1 MTNRISRLKTALFA
15 NTREISLERALLYT
29 ASHRQTEGE
38 PVILRRAKATAYILE
53 HVEISIRDEEL
64 IAGNRTVKPRA
75 GIMSPEMDPYW
86 LLKELDQF
94 PTRPQDR
101 FAISEEDK
109 RIYREELFP
118 YWEKR
123 SMKDFINGQMTD
135 EVKAATSTQIFS
147 INQTDKGQGHIII
160 DYPRLLNH
168 GLGELVAQMQQH
180 CQQQPEN
187 HFYQAALLLLEA
199 SQKHILRYAELAE
212 TMAANCTDAQRREE
226 LLTIAEI
233 SRHNAQHKPQTFW
246 QACQLFWYMNIIL
259 QYESN
264 ASSLSLGRF
273 DQYML
278 PFYQASLTQGEDPAF
293 LKELLESLWVK
304 CNDIVLLRSTS
315 SARYFAGF
323 PTGYTALL
331 GGLTEN
337 GRSAVN
343 VLSFLCLDAY
353 QSVQLPQPNLGVRTN
368 ALIDTPFLMKT
379 AETIRLGTGI
389 PQIFNDEVVVPAFL
403 NESNASSLSLGRF
416 DQYMLPFYQASLTQG
431 EDPAFLKELLESLWV
446 KCNDIVLLRSTSSA
460 RYFAGFPTGYT
471 ALLGGLTENGRSA
484 VNVLSFLCLDAYQSV
499 QLPQPNLGVR
509 TNALI
514 DTPFLMKTAETI
526 RLGTGIPQIFN
537 DEVVVPAFLN
547 RGVSLED
554 ARDYSVVGC
563 VELSIPGRTYGLHD
577 IAMFN
582 LLKVMEICLHENE
595 GNAALTYEGLLE
607 QIRAK
612 ISHYITLMVE
622 GSNICDIGHRDWAPV
637 PLLSSFISDC
647 LEKGRD
653 ITDGGARY
661 NFSGVQGIGIAN
673 LSDSLHALKGM
684 VFEQQRLSFDELLS
698 VLKANFATP
707 EGEKVRARL
716 INRFEKYGNDIDEV
730 DNISAELLRHYCKEV
745 EKYQNPRGGYFTPG
759 SYTVS
764 AHVPLGSV
772 VGATPDGRFAG
783 EQLADGGL
791 SPMLGQD
798 AQGPT
803 AVLKSVSKLD
813 NTLLSNGTL
822 LNVKFTPATL
832 EGEAGL
838 RKLADFLRAF
848 TQLKLQH
855 IQFNVVNADTLRE
868 AQQRPQDYA
877 GLVVRVAGYSAF
889 FVELS
894 KEIQDD
900 IIRRTAHQL

>member
-1 MTNRISRLKTALFA
+1 MTNRTQRLKDALFA
-15 NTREISLERALLYT
+15 SPREISLERALLYT
-29 ASHRQTEGE
+29 ASHQQTEGE
-38 PVILRRAKATAYILE
+38 PVIIRRAKATAYILD
-53 HVEISIRDEEL
+53 HVNIAIRDEEL

-94 PTRPQDR
+94 STRPQDR
-101 FAISEEDK
+101 FDISDEDK
-109 RIYREELFP
+109 QTYRDVLYP

-123 SMKDFINGQMTD
+123 SMKDFINSQMTD
-135 EVKAATSTQIFS
+135 EVKAAVGTQIFS
-147 INQTDKGQGHIII
+147 VNQTDKGQGHIII
-160 DYPRLLNH
+160 DYPRLLNN
-168 GLGELVAQMQQH
+168 GLGALVEHMREYCARDAQ
-180 CQQQPEN
+180 N
-187 HFYQAALLLLEA
+187 TFYAAALILLEA
-199 SQKHILRYAELAE
+199 SQRHILRYAALAE
-212 TMAANCTDAQRREE
+212 TLAIGCDDASRREE
-226 LLTIAEI
+226 LRKIAEI

-246 QACQLFWYMNIIL
+246 QACQLFWYMNVIL

-264 ASSLSLGRF
+264 ASSLSIGRF

-278 PFYQASLTQGEDPAF
+278 PFYQASLSQGDDPAF

-304 CNDIVLLRSTS
+304 CNDVVLLRSTS

-331 GGLTEN
+331 GGLTES

-353 QSVQLPQPNLGVRTN
+353 QSVQLPQPNLGVRVN
-368 ALIDTPFLMKT
+368 ELIDSPFL
-379 AETIRLGTGI
+379 L
-389 PQIFNDEVVVPAFL
+389 
-403 NESNASSLSLGRF
+403 
-416 DQYMLPFYQASLTQG
+416 
-431 EDPAFLKELLESLWV
+431 
-446 KCNDIVLLRSTSSA
+446 
-460 RYFAGFPTGYT
+460 
-471 ALLGGLTENGRSA
+471 
-484 VNVLSFLCLDAYQSV
+484 
-499 QLPQPNLGVR
+499 
-509 TNALI
+509 
-514 DTPFLMKTAETI
+514 KTAETI

-554 ARDYSVVGC
+554 ARDYAVVGC
-563 VELSIPGRTYGLHD
+563 VELSIPGKTYGLHD

-582 LLKVMEICLHENE
+582 LLKVMEIAMQENE
-595 GNAALTYEGLLE
+595 GNAALSYEGLLDH
-607 QIRAK
+607 IRAK
-612 ISHYITLMVE
+612 INHYIALMVE

-647 LEKGRD
+647 LESGKD

-673 LSDSLHALKGM
+673 LSDSLHALKGL
-684 VFEQQRLSFDELLS
+684 VFEQQRLSFDELLA

-716 INRFEKYGNDIDEV
+716 INRFEKYGNDIDDV

-745 EKYQNPRGGYFTPG
+745 EKYRNPRGGQFTPG

-764 AHVPLGSV
+764 AHVPLGAV

-798 AQGPT
+798 MQGPT

-813 NTLLSNGTL
+813 NYLLSNGTL

-832 EGEAGL
+832 EGDAGL

-855 IQFNVVNADTLRE
+855 IQFNVVNAETLRE
-868 AQQRPQDYA
+868 AQQRPQDFA

>member
-1 MTNRISRLKTALFA
+1 MLSRIERLKAALFSA
-15 NTREISLERALLYT
+15 PREISLERALLYT

-38 PVILRRAKATAYILE
+38 PTIIRRAKATAYILD
-53 HVEISIRDEEL
+53 HVAITLREDEL

-75 GIMSPEMDPYW
+75 GIVSPEMDPYW
-86 LLKELDQF
+86 LLKELDAF

-101 FAISEEDK
+101 FAISEADK
-109 RIYREELFP
+109 QVYREQLYP

-123 SMKDFINGQMTD
+123 SMKDFINGQMSE
-135 EVKAATSTQIFS
+135 EVKTATQTQIFS
-147 INQTDKGQGHIII
+147 VNQTDKGQGHIII
-160 DYPRLLNH
+160 DYPRLLNN
-168 GLGELVAQMQQH
+168 GLDSLLAELQSHAE
-180 CQQQPEN
+180 QQPDN
-187 HFYQAALLLLEA
+187 AFYAAALLLLQA
-199 SQKHILRYAELAE
+199 SQRHILRYASLARQMAEQCSDE
-212 TMAANCTDAQRREE
+212 TRRAE
-226 LLTIAEI
+226 LLRIAEI
-233 SRHNAQHKPQTFW
+233 SSHNAHHKPQDFY

-278 PFYQASLTQGEDPAF
+278 PFYQASLNQGQDPAF

-323 PTGYTALL
+323 PTGYTILL
-331 GGLTEN
+331 GGLTET

-353 QSVQLPQPNLGVRTN
+353 QNIRLPQPNLGVRVN
-368 ALIDTPFLMKT
+368 EFIDRPFL
-379 AETIRLGTGI
+379 L
-389 PQIFNDEVVVPAFL
+389 
-403 NESNASSLSLGRF
+403 
-416 DQYMLPFYQASLTQG
+416 
-431 EDPAFLKELLESLWV
+431 
-446 KCNDIVLLRSTSSA
+446 
-460 RYFAGFPTGYT
+460 
-471 ALLGGLTENGRSA
+471 
-484 VNVLSFLCLDAYQSV
+484 
-499 QLPQPNLGVR
+499 
-509 TNALI
+509 
-514 DTPFLMKTAETI
+514 KTAETI

-554 ARDYSVVGC
+554 ARDYAVVGC

-582 LLKVMEICLHENE
+582 LLKVMELTLLDNE
-595 GNAALTYEGLLE
+595 GNASLTYPKLLDH
-607 QIRAK
+607 IREK
-612 ISHYITLMVE
+612 IRHYVRLMAE

-637 PLLSSFISDC
+637 PLLSSFIDDC
-647 LEKGRD
+647 LQHGKD
-653 ITDGGARY
+653 ITEGGARY

-673 LSDSLHALKGM
+673 LSDSLFALKGL
-684 VFEQQRLSFDELLS
+684 VFDQQRLSFDELLAT
-698 VLKANFATP
+698 LKANFATP
-707 EGEKVRARL
+707 EGEKIRARL
-716 INRFEKYGNDIDEV
+716 INRFDKYGNDIDEV
-730 DNISAELLRHYCKEV
+730 DLISADLLRFYCKEV
-745 EKYQNPRGGYFTPG
+745 EQYRNPRGGQFTPG

-764 AHVPLGSV
+764 AHVPLGAV
-772 VGATPDGRFAG
+772 VGATPDGRYAG

-798 AQGPT
+798 GQGPT

-813 NTLLSNGTL
+813 NYLLSNGTL
-822 LNVKFTPATL
+822 LNVKFTPSTL
-832 EGEAGL
+832 EGQQGL
-838 RKLADFLRAF
+838 NKLADFLGAF
-848 TQLKLQH
+848 TKLKLQH
-855 IQFNVVNADTLRE
+855 VQFNVVNAETLKE
-868 AQQRPQDYA
+868 AQARPQDFA

>member
-1 MTNRISRLKTALFA
+1 MISRIERLKAALFSA
-15 NTREISLERALLYT
+15 PREISLERALLYT

-38 PVILRRAKATAYILE
+38 PTIIRRAKATAYILD
-53 HVEISIRDEEL
+53 HVAITLREDEL

-75 GIMSPEMDPYW
+75 GIVSPEMDPYW
-86 LLKELDQF
+86 LLKELDAF

-101 FAISEEDK
+101 FAISEADK
-109 RIYREELFP
+109 QVYREQLYP

-123 SMKDFINGQMTD
+123 SMKDFINGQMSE
-135 EVKAATSTQIFS
+135 EVKTATQTQIFS
-147 INQTDKGQGHIII
+147 VNQTDKGQGHIII
-160 DYPRLLNH
+160 DYPRLLNN
-168 GLGELVAQMQQH
+168 GLDSLLAELQSHAD
-180 CQQQPEN
+180 QQPDN
-187 HFYQAALLLLEA
+187 AFYAAALLLLHA
-199 SQKHILRYAELAE
+199 SQRHILRYASLARQMAVQCSDE
-212 TMAANCTDAQRREE
+212 TRRAE
-226 LLTIAEI
+226 LLRIAEI
-233 SRHNAQHKPQTFW
+233 SSHNAHHKPQDFY

-278 PFYQASLTQGEDPAF
+278 PFYQASLNQGQDPAF

-323 PTGYTALL
+323 PTGYTILL
-331 GGLTEN
+331 GGLTET

-353 QSVQLPQPNLGVRTN
+353 QNIRLPQPNLGVRVN
-368 ALIDTPFLMKT
+368 EFIDRPFL
-379 AETIRLGTGI
+379 L
-389 PQIFNDEVVVPAFL
+389 
-403 NESNASSLSLGRF
+403 
-416 DQYMLPFYQASLTQG
+416 
-431 EDPAFLKELLESLWV
+431 
-446 KCNDIVLLRSTSSA
+446 
-460 RYFAGFPTGYT
+460 
-471 ALLGGLTENGRSA
+471 
-484 VNVLSFLCLDAYQSV
+484 
-499 QLPQPNLGVR
+499 
-509 TNALI
+509 
-514 DTPFLMKTAETI
+514 KTAETI

-554 ARDYSVVGC
+554 ARDYAVVGC

-582 LLKVMEICLHENE
+582 LLKVMELTLLDNE
-595 GNAALTYEGLLE
+595 GNASLTYPQLLDH
-607 QIRAK
+607 IREK
-612 ISHYITLMVE
+612 IRHYVRLMAE

-637 PLLSSFISDC
+637 PLLSSFIDDC
-647 LEKGRD
+647 LQNGKD
-653 ITDGGARY
+653 ITEGGARY

-673 LSDSLHALKGM
+673 LSDSLFALKGL
-684 VFEQQRLSFDELLS
+684 VFDQQRLSFDELLAT
-698 VLKANFATP
+698 LKANFATP
-707 EGEKVRARL
+707 EGEKIRARL
-716 INRFEKYGNDIDEV
+716 INRFDKYGNDIDEV
-730 DNISAELLRHYCKEV
+730 DLISADLLRFYCKEV
-745 EKYQNPRGGYFTPG
+745 EQYRNPRGGQFTPG

-764 AHVPLGSV
+764 AHVPLGAV
-772 VGATPDGRFAG
+772 VGATPDGRYAG

-798 AQGPT
+798 GQGPT

-813 NTLLSNGTL
+813 NYLLSNGTL
-822 LNVKFTPATL
+822 LNVKFTPSTL
-832 EGEAGL
+832 EGQQGL
-838 RKLADFLRAF
+838 NKLADFLGAF
-848 TQLKLQH
+848 TKLKLQH
-855 IQFNVVNADTLRE
+855 VQFNVVNAETLKE
-868 AQQRPQDYA
+868 AQARPQDFA

>member
-1 MTNRISRLKTALFA
+1 MTNRTQRLKDRLFA
-15 NTREISLERALLYT
+15 NPREISLERALLYT
-29 ASHRQTEGE
+29 ASHKQTEGE
-38 PVILRRAKATAYILE
+38 PVMIRRAKATAWILD
-53 HVEISIRDEEL
+53 HVQISIRDDEL
-64 IAGNRTVKPRA
+64 IAGNRTIKPRA

-101 FAISEEDK
+101 FNISEEDK

-118 YWEKR
+118 YWENR
-123 SMKDFINGQMTD
+123 SMKDFINAQMTD
-135 EVKAATSTQIFS
+135 EVKNAVSTQIFS
-147 INQTDKGQGHIII
+147 VNQTDKGQGHIII
-160 DYPRLLNH
+160 DYPRLLEN
-168 GLGELVAQMQQH
+168 GLAALVTEIKAVRQQH
-180 CQQQPEN
+180 PQN
-187 HFYQAALLLLEA
+187 SFYQAVLILLEA
-199 SQKHILRYAELAE
+199 SQRHILRYAALADE
-212 TMAANCTDAQRREE
+212 MAADCADEQRRKE
-226 LLTIAEI
+226 LETIANI
-233 SRHNAQHKPQTFW
+233 SRHNAVHRPEDFW

-264 ASSLSLGRF
+264 ASSISLGRF

-278 PFYQASLTQGEDPAF
+278 PYYQASLNRGQDPQF
-293 LKELLESLWVK
+293 LQELLESLWVK
-304 CNDIVLLRSTS
+304 CNDIVLLRSTN

-331 GGLTEN
+331 GGLTET

-343 VLSFLCLDAY
+343 ILSFLSLDAY
-353 QSVQLPQPNLGVRTN
+353 QNVRLPQPNLGVRVN
-368 ALIDTPFLMKT
+368 ELIDRPFLRKT

-389 PQIFNDEVVVPAFL
+389 PQIFNDEVV
-403 NESNASSLSLGRF
+403 
-416 DQYMLPFYQASLTQG
+416 
-431 EDPAFLKELLESLWV
+431 
-446 KCNDIVLLRSTSSA
+446 I
-460 RYFAGFPTGYT
+460 
-471 ALLGGLTENGRSA
+471 
-484 VNVLSFLCLDAYQSV
+484 
-499 QLPQPNLGVR
+499 
-509 TNALI
+509 
-514 DTPFLMKTAETI
+514 
-526 RLGTGIPQIFN
+526 
-537 DEVVVPAFLN
+537 PAFLN

-582 LLKVMEICLHENE
+582 LLKVMEIVMLENE
-595 GNAALTYEGLLE
+595 SNPDITWDGLIN
-607 QIRAK
+607 QIRDK
-612 ISHYITLMVE
+612 IRYYIKLMVE

-637 PLLSSFISDC
+637 PLLSSFIEDC
-647 LEKGRD
+647 VQHGQD
-653 ITDGGARY
+653 ITAGGARY

-684 VFEQQRLSFDELLS
+684 VFEQKRLSFAELIA
-698 VLKANFATP
+698 VLKANFQTP
-707 EGEKVRARL
+707 EGEKIRARL

-730 DNISAELLRHYCKEV
+730 DNISADLLRFYCKEV
-745 EKYQNPRGGYFTPG
+745 EQYQNPRGGQFTPG

-772 VGATPDGRFAG
+772 VGATPDGRLAG

-798 AQGPT
+798 VQGPT

-813 NTLLSNGTL
+813 NFLLSNGTL

-832 EGEAGL
+832 AGDSGL
-838 RKLADFLRAF
+838 NKLADFLQAF
-848 TQLKLQH
+848 TRLRLQH

-868 AQQRPQDYA
+868 AQQRPQDFA

-894 KEIQDD
+894 QEIQDD

>member
-1 MTNRISRLKTALFA
+1 MTNRIQRLKDALFA
-15 NTREISLERALLYT
+15 SPREISLERALLYT
-29 ASHRQTEGE
+29 ERHQQTEGE
-38 PVILRRAKATAYILE
+38 PVILRRAKATAYILD
-53 HVEISIRDEEL
+53 HVEIAIRDDEL

-86 LLKELDQF
+86 LLKELEQF
-94 PTRPQDR
+94 STRPQDR
-101 FAISEEDK
+101 FNISEEDK
-109 RIYREELFP
+109 RLYRDVLYP

-123 SMKDFINGQMTD
+123 SMKDFINSQMTE
-135 EVKAATSTQIFS
+135 EVKAAVSTQIFS
-147 INQTDKGQGHIII
+147 VNQTDKGQGHIII
-160 DYPRLLNH
+160 DYPRLLNN
-168 GLGELVAQMQQH
+168 GLGALVAEMNEH
-180 CQQQPEN
+180 CQREPQN
-187 HFYQAALLLLEA
+187 AFYQAALLLLEA
-199 SQKHILRYAELAE
+199 SQRHILRYAALAE
-212 TMAANCTDAQRREE
+212 EMAEHYDEPRRQE
-226 LLTIAEI
+226 LLAIAEN
-233 SRHNAQHKPQTFW
+233 SRHNAQYKPKSFW
-246 QACQLFWYMNIIL
+246 QACQLFWYMNVIL

-264 ASSLSLGRF
+264 ASSLSIGRF

-278 PFYQASLTQGEDPAF
+278 PFYQASLSQGEDAAF

-304 CNDIVLLRSTS
+304 CNDVVLLRSTS

-353 QSVQLPQPNLGVRTN
+353 QSIQLPQPNLGVRVN
-368 ALIDTPFLMKT
+368 EFIDRPFL
-379 AETIRLGTGI
+379 L
-389 PQIFNDEVVVPAFL
+389 
-403 NESNASSLSLGRF
+403 
-416 DQYMLPFYQASLTQG
+416 
-431 EDPAFLKELLESLWV
+431 
-446 KCNDIVLLRSTSSA
+446 
-460 RYFAGFPTGYT
+460 
-471 ALLGGLTENGRSA
+471 
-484 VNVLSFLCLDAYQSV
+484 
-499 QLPQPNLGVR
+499 
-509 TNALI
+509 
-514 DTPFLMKTAETI
+514 KTAETI

-554 ARDYSVVGC
+554 ARDYAVVGC
-563 VELSIPGRTYGLHD
+563 VELSIPGKTYGLHD

-582 LLKVMEICLHENE
+582 LLKVMEIAMQENE
-595 GNAALTYEGLLE
+595 GNTALSYAELLE
-607 QIRAK
+607 HIRTK
-612 ISHYITLMVE
+612 INHYIALMVE

-647 LEKGRD
+647 LDNGRD
-653 ITDGGARY
+653 ITEGGARY

-673 LSDSLHALKGM
+673 LSDSLHALKGL
-684 VFEQQRLSFDELLS
+684 VFEQQRLSFDELLA
-698 VLKANFATP
+698 VLEANFATP

-716 INRFEKYGNDIDEV
+716 IHRFEKYGNDIDEV

-745 EKYQNPRGGYFTPG
+745 EKYRNPRGGQFTPG

-764 AHVPLGSV
+764 AHVPLGAV

-798 AQGPT
+798 MQGPT

-813 NTLLSNGTL
+813 NYLLSNGTL

-832 EGEAGL
+832 EGDAGL
-838 RKLADFLRAF
+838 QKLADFLRAF

-855 IQFNVVNADTLRE
+855 VQFNVVNADTLRE
-868 AQQRPQDYA
+868 AQQRPQDFA

>member
-1 MTNRISRLKTALFA
+1 MTNRTQRLKDLLFA
-15 NTREISLERALLYT
+15 NPREISLERALLYT
-29 ASHRQTEGE
+29 ASHKQTEGE
-38 PVILRRAKATAYILE
+38 PVMIRRAKATAWILD
-53 HVEISIRDEEL
+53 HVQISIRDDEL
-64 IAGNRTVKPRA
+64 IAGNRTIKPRA

-101 FAISEEDK
+101 FNISEEDK

-118 YWEKR
+118 YWENR
-123 SMKDFINGQMTD
+123 SMKDFINAQMTD
-135 EVKAATSTQIFS
+135 EVKNAVSTQIFS
-147 INQTDKGQGHIII
+147 VNQTDKGQGHIII
-160 DYPRLLNH
+160 DYPRLLEN
-168 GLGELVAQMQQH
+168 GLAALVTEIKAVRQQH
-180 CQQQPEN
+180 PQN
-187 HFYQAALLLLEA
+187 SFYQAVLILLEA
-199 SQKHILRYAELAE
+199 SQRHILRYAALADE
-212 TMAANCTDAQRREE
+212 MAADCADEQRRKE
-226 LLTIAEI
+226 LETIANI
-233 SRHNAQHKPQTFW
+233 SRHNAVHRPEDFW

-264 ASSLSLGRF
+264 ASSISLGRF

-278 PFYQASLTQGEDPAF
+278 PYYQASLNRGQDPQF
-293 LKELLESLWVK
+293 LQELLESLWVK

-331 GGLTEN
+331 GGLTET

-343 VLSFLCLDAY
+343 ILSFLSLDAY
-353 QSVQLPQPNLGVRTN
+353 QNVRLPQPNLGVRVN
-368 ALIDTPFLMKT
+368 ELIDRPFLRKT

-389 PQIFNDEVVVPAFL
+389 PQIFNDEVV
-403 NESNASSLSLGRF
+403 
-416 DQYMLPFYQASLTQG
+416 
-431 EDPAFLKELLESLWV
+431 
-446 KCNDIVLLRSTSSA
+446 I
-460 RYFAGFPTGYT
+460 
-471 ALLGGLTENGRSA
+471 
-484 VNVLSFLCLDAYQSV
+484 
-499 QLPQPNLGVR
+499 
-509 TNALI
+509 
-514 DTPFLMKTAETI
+514 
-526 RLGTGIPQIFN
+526 
-537 DEVVVPAFLN
+537 PAFLN

-563 VELSIPGRTYGLHD
+563 VELSIPGRTYGLPD

-582 LLKVMEICLHENE
+582 LLKVMEIVMLENE
-595 GNAALTYEGLLE
+595 SNPDITWDGLIN
-607 QIRAK
+607 QIRDK
-612 ISHYITLMVE
+612 IRYYIKLMVE

-637 PLLSSFISDC
+637 PLLSSFIEDC
-647 LEKGRD
+647 VQHGQD
-653 ITDGGARY
+653 ITAGGARY

-684 VFEQQRLSFDELLS
+684 VFEQKRLSFAELIA
-698 VLKANFATP
+698 VLKANFQTP
-707 EGEKVRARL
+707 EGEKIRARL

-730 DNISAELLRHYCKEV
+730 DNISAALLRFYCKEV
-745 EKYQNPRGGYFTPG
+745 EQYQNPRGGQFTPG

-772 VGATPDGRFAG
+772 VGATPDGRLAG

-798 AQGPT
+798 VQGPT

-813 NTLLSNGTL
+813 NFLLSNGTL
-822 LNVKFTPATL
+822 LNVKFTSATL
-832 EGEAGL
+832 AGDSGL
-838 RKLADFLRAF
+838 NKLADFLQAF
-848 TQLKLQH
+848 TRLKLQH

-868 AQQRPQDYA
+868 AQQRPQDFA

-894 KEIQDD
+894 QEIQDD

>member
-1 MTNRISRLKTALFA
+1 MTARIERLKAAMFA
-15 NTREISLERALLYT
+15 NPREISLERALLYT
-29 ASHRQTEGE
+29 ASHQQTEGE
-38 PVILRRAKATAYILE
+38 PTILRRAKATAYILD
-53 HVEISIRDEEL
+53 HVEISIRADEL

-75 GIMSPEMDPYW
+75 GIVSPEMDPYW
-86 LLKELDQF
+86 LLKELEQF

-101 FAISEEDK
+101 FEIANEDK
-109 RIYREELFP
+109 QIYREQLFP

-123 SMKDFINGQMTD
+123 SMKDFINEQMTD
-135 EVKAATSTQIFS
+135 EVKTAVKTQIFS

-160 DYPRLLNH
+160 DYPRLLEN
-168 GLGELVAQMQQH
+168 GLGQLVGEMRSLTSQH
-180 CQQQPEN
+180 PDN
-187 HFYQAALLLLEA
+187 AFYQAALLLLEA
-199 SQKHILRYAELAE
+199 SQRHILRYSALAQE
-212 TMAANCTDAQRREE
+212 MSFACSDALRREE
-226 LLTIAEI
+226 LANIAEI
-233 SRHNAQHKPQTFW
+233 SRTIAVERPRGFY

-278 PFYQASLTQGEDPAF
+278 PFYQASLQQGEDPQF
-293 LKELLESLWVK
+293 LQELLESLWIK

-323 PTGYTALL
+323 PTGYTILL
-331 GGLTEN
+331 GGLTET

-343 VLSFLCLDAY
+343 PLSFLCLDAY
-353 QSVQLPQPNLGVRTN
+353 QNTQLPQPNLGVRVN
-368 ALIDTPFLMKT
+368 ELIDRPFLLKT
-379 AETIRLGTGI
+379 AETIRI
-389 PQIFNDEVVVPAFL
+389 
-403 NESNASSLSLGRF
+403 
-416 DQYMLPFYQASLTQG
+416 
-431 EDPAFLKELLESLWV
+431 
-446 KCNDIVLLRSTSSA
+446 
-460 RYFAGFPTGYT
+460 
-471 ALLGGLTENGRSA
+471 
-484 VNVLSFLCLDAYQSV
+484 
-499 QLPQPNLGVR
+499 
-509 TNALI
+509 
-514 DTPFLMKTAETI
+514 
-526 RLGTGIPQIFN
+526 GTGIPQIFN

-563 VELSIPGRTYGLHD
+563 VELSIPGKTYGLHD

-582 LLKVMEICLHENE
+582 LLKVMEIVLLENE
-595 GNAALTYEGLLE
+595 GNANLSYDDLLE
-607 QIRAK
+607 QIRHK
-612 ISHYITLMVE
+612 ICHYVKLMAQ

-647 LEKGRD
+647 LHNGKD
-653 ITDGGARY
+653 ITEGGARY

-673 LSDSLHALKGM
+673 LSDSLHALKGI
-684 VFEQQRLSFDELLS
+684 VFDQQRLSFDELIAT
-698 VLKANFATP
+698 LKANFATP
-707 EGEKVRARL
+707 EGEQIRARL
-716 INRFEKYGNDIDEV
+716 INRFEKYGNDIDVV
-730 DNISAELLRHYCKEV
+730 DNISADLLRFYCKEV
-745 EKYQNPRGGYFTPG
+745 ETYRSPRGGQFTPG

-764 AHVPLGSV
+764 AHVPLGAV
-772 VGATPDGRFAG
+772 VGATPDGRYSG

-813 NTLLSNGTL
+813 NYLLSNGTL
-822 LNVKFTPATL
+822 LNVKFTPSTL
-832 EGEAGL
+832 EGQSGL
-838 RKLADFLRAF
+838 NKLADFLGAF
-848 TQLKLQH
+848 TKLKLQH
-855 IQFNVVNADTLRE
+855 IQFNVVNAETLRA
-868 AQQRPQDYA
+868 AQAKPQDYA

>member
-1 MTNRISRLKTALFA
+1 MTNRTQRLKDRLFA
-15 NTREISLERALLYT
+15 NPREISLERALLYT
-29 ASHRQTEGE
+29 ASHKQTEGE
-38 PVILRRAKATAYILE
+38 PVMIRRAKATAWVLD
-53 HVEISIRDEEL
+53 HVQISIRDDEL
-64 IAGNRTVKPRA
+64 IAGNRTIKPRA

-101 FAISEEDK
+101 FNISEEDK

-118 YWEKR
+118 YWENR
-123 SMKDFINGQMTD
+123 SMKDFINSQMTD
-135 EVKAATSTQIFS
+135 EVKTAVSTQIFS
-147 INQTDKGQGHIII
+147 VNQTDKGQGHIII
-160 DYPRLLNH
+160 DYPRLLEN
-168 GLGELVAQMQQH
+168 GLAALVAELKALNKQH
-180 CQQQPEN
+180 PQN
-187 HFYQAALLLLEA
+187 SFYQAVLILLEA
-199 SQKHILRYAELAE
+199 SQRHILRYAALADE
-212 TMAANCTDAQRREE
+212 MAAGCVDPQRRKE
-226 LLTIAEI
+226 LETIGEI
-233 SRHNAQHKPQTFW
+233 SRHNALHRPEDFW

-264 ASSLSLGRF
+264 ASSISLGRF

-278 PFYQASLTQGEDPAF
+278 PYYQASLNRGQDPQF
-293 LKELLESLWVK
+293 LQELLESLWVK

-331 GGLTEN
+331 GGLTET

-343 VLSFLCLDAY
+343 ILSFLSLDAY
-353 QSVQLPQPNLGVRTN
+353 QNVRLPQPNLGVRVN
-368 ALIDTPFLMKT
+368 ELIDRPFLRKT

-389 PQIFNDEVVVPAFL
+389 PQIFNDEVV
-403 NESNASSLSLGRF
+403 
-416 DQYMLPFYQASLTQG
+416 
-431 EDPAFLKELLESLWV
+431 
-446 KCNDIVLLRSTSSA
+446 I
-460 RYFAGFPTGYT
+460 
-471 ALLGGLTENGRSA
+471 
-484 VNVLSFLCLDAYQSV
+484 
-499 QLPQPNLGVR
+499 
-509 TNALI
+509 
-514 DTPFLMKTAETI
+514 
-526 RLGTGIPQIFN
+526 
-537 DEVVVPAFLN
+537 PAFLN

-582 LLKVMEICLHENE
+582 LLKVMEIVMLENE
-595 GNAALTYEGLLE
+595 SNPDITWDGLIN
-607 QIRAK
+607 QIRDK
-612 ISHYITLMVE
+612 IRYYIKLMVE

-637 PLLSSFISDC
+637 PLLSSFIEDC
-647 LEKGRD
+647 VQHGQD
-653 ITDGGARY
+653 ITEGGARY

-684 VFEQQRLSFDELLS
+684 VFEQKRLSFAELIA
-698 VLKANFATP
+698 VLKANFQTP
-707 EGEKVRARL
+707 EGEKIRARL

-730 DNISAELLRHYCKEV
+730 DNISADLLRFYCKEV
-745 EKYQNPRGGYFTPG
+745 ERYQNPRGGHFTPG

-772 VGATPDGRFAG
+772 VGATPDGRLAG

-813 NTLLSNGTL
+813 NYLLSNGTL

-832 EGEAGL
+832 AGDSGL
-838 RKLADFLRAF
+838 NKLADFLQAF
-848 TQLKLQH
+848 TRLKLQH

-868 AQQRPQDYA
+868 AQQRPQDFA

-894 KEIQDD
+894 QEIQDD

>member
-1 MTNRISRLKTALFA
+1 MISRIERLKAALFSA
-15 NTREISLERALLYT
+15 PREISLERALLYT

-38 PVILRRAKATAYILE
+38 PTIIRRAKATAYILD
-53 HVEISIRDEEL
+53 HVAITLREDEL

-75 GIMSPEMDPYW
+75 GIVSPEMDPYW
-86 LLKELDQF
+86 LLKELDAF

-101 FAISEEDK
+101 FAISEADK
-109 RIYREELFP
+109 QVYREQLYP

-123 SMKDFINGQMTD
+123 SMKDFINGQMSE
-135 EVKAATSTQIFS
+135 EVKTATQTQIFS
-147 INQTDKGQGHIII
+147 VNQTDKGQGHIII
-160 DYPRLLNH
+160 DYPRLLNN
-168 GLGELVAQMQQH
+168 GLDSLLAELQSHAD
-180 CQQQPEN
+180 QQPDN
-187 HFYQAALLLLEA
+187 AFYAAALLLLHA
-199 SQKHILRYAELAE
+199 SQRHILRYASLARQMAEQCSDE
-212 TMAANCTDAQRREE
+212 TRHAE
-226 LLTIAEI
+226 LLRIAEI
-233 SRHNAQHKPQTFW
+233 SSHNAHHKPQDFY

-278 PFYQASLTQGEDPAF
+278 PFYQASLNQGQDPAF

-323 PTGYTALL
+323 PTGYTILL
-331 GGLTEN
+331 GGLTET

-353 QSVQLPQPNLGVRTN
+353 QNIRLPQPNLGVRVN
-368 ALIDTPFLMKT
+368 EFIDRPFL
-379 AETIRLGTGI
+379 L
-389 PQIFNDEVVVPAFL
+389 
-403 NESNASSLSLGRF
+403 
-416 DQYMLPFYQASLTQG
+416 
-431 EDPAFLKELLESLWV
+431 
-446 KCNDIVLLRSTSSA
+446 
-460 RYFAGFPTGYT
+460 
-471 ALLGGLTENGRSA
+471 
-484 VNVLSFLCLDAYQSV
+484 
-499 QLPQPNLGVR
+499 
-509 TNALI
+509 
-514 DTPFLMKTAETI
+514 KTAETI

-554 ARDYSVVGC
+554 ARDYAVVGC

-582 LLKVMEICLHENE
+582 LLKVMELTLLDNE
-595 GNAALTYEGLLE
+595 GNASLTYPQLLDH
-607 QIRAK
+607 IREK
-612 ISHYITLMVE
+612 IRHYVRLMAE

-637 PLLSSFISDC
+637 PLLSSFIDDC
-647 LEKGRD
+647 LQHGKD
-653 ITDGGARY
+653 ITEGGARY

-673 LSDSLHALKGM
+673 LSDSLFALKGL
-684 VFEQQRLSFDELLS
+684 VFDQQRLSFDELLAT
-698 VLKANFATP
+698 LKANFATP
-707 EGEKVRARL
+707 EGEKIRARL
-716 INRFEKYGNDIDEV
+716 INRFDKYGNDIDEV
-730 DNISAELLRHYCKEV
+730 DLISADLLRFYCKEV
-745 EKYQNPRGGYFTPG
+745 EQYRNPRGGQFTPG

-764 AHVPLGSV
+764 AHVPLGAV
-772 VGATPDGRFAG
+772 VGATPDGRYAG

-798 AQGPT
+798 GQGPT

-813 NTLLSNGTL
+813 NYLLSNGTL
-822 LNVKFTPATL
+822 LNVKFTPSTL
-832 EGEAGL
+832 EGQQGL
-838 RKLADFLRAF
+838 NKLADFLGAF
-848 TQLKLQH
+848 TKLKLQH
-855 IQFNVVNADTLRE
+855 VQFNVVNAETLKE
-868 AQQRPQDYA
+868 AQARPQDFA

>member
-1 MTNRISRLKTALFA
+1 MTNRTQRLKDLLFA
-15 NTREISLERALLYT
+15 NPREISLERALLYT
-29 ASHRQTEGE
+29 ASHKQTEGE
-38 PVILRRAKATAYILE
+38 PVMIRRAKATAWILD
-53 HVEISIRDEEL
+53 HVQISIRDDEL
-64 IAGNRTVKPRA
+64 IAGNRTIKPRA

-101 FAISEEDK
+101 FNISEEDK

-118 YWEKR
+118 YWENR
-123 SMKDFINGQMTD
+123 SMKDFINAQMTD
-135 EVKAATSTQIFS
+135 EVKNAVSTQIFS
-147 INQTDKGQGHIII
+147 VNQTDKGQGHIII
-160 DYPRLLNH
+160 DYPRLLEN
-168 GLGELVAQMQQH
+168 GLAALVTEIKAVRQQH
-180 CQQQPEN
+180 PQN
-187 HFYQAALLLLEA
+187 SFYQAVLILLEA
-199 SQKHILRYAELAE
+199 SQRHILRYAALADE
-212 TMAANCTDAQRREE
+212 MAADCADEQRRKE
-226 LLTIAEI
+226 LETIANI
-233 SRHNAQHKPQTFW
+233 SRHNAVHRPEDFW

-264 ASSLSLGRF
+264 ASSISLGRF

-278 PFYQASLTQGEDPAF
+278 PYYQASLNRGQDPQF
-293 LKELLESLWVK
+293 LQELLESLWVK

-331 GGLTEN
+331 GGLTET

-343 VLSFLCLDAY
+343 ILSFLSLDAY
-353 QSVQLPQPNLGVRTN
+353 QNVRLPQPNLGVRVN
-368 ALIDTPFLMKT
+368 ELIDRPFLRKT

-389 PQIFNDEVVVPAFL
+389 PQIFNDEVV
-403 NESNASSLSLGRF
+403 
-416 DQYMLPFYQASLTQG
+416 
-431 EDPAFLKELLESLWV
+431 
-446 KCNDIVLLRSTSSA
+446 I
-460 RYFAGFPTGYT
+460 
-471 ALLGGLTENGRSA
+471 
-484 VNVLSFLCLDAYQSV
+484 
-499 QLPQPNLGVR
+499 
-509 TNALI
+509 
-514 DTPFLMKTAETI
+514 
-526 RLGTGIPQIFN
+526 
-537 DEVVVPAFLN
+537 PAFLN

-582 LLKVMEICLHENE
+582 LLKVMEIVMLENE
-595 GNAALTYEGLLE
+595 SNPDITWDGLIN
-607 QIRAK
+607 QIRDK
-612 ISHYITLMVE
+612 IRYYIKLMVE

-637 PLLSSFISDC
+637 PLLSSFIEDC
-647 LEKGRD
+647 AQHGQD
-653 ITDGGARY
+653 ITAGGARY

-684 VFEQQRLSFDELLS
+684 VFEQKRLSFAELIA
-698 VLKANFATP
+698 VLKANFQTP
-707 EGEKVRARL
+707 EGEKIRARL

-730 DNISAELLRHYCKEV
+730 DNISADLLRFYCKEV
-745 EKYQNPRGGYFTPG
+745 EQYQNPRGGQFTPG

-772 VGATPDGRFAG
+772 VGATPDGRLAG

-798 AQGPT
+798 VQGPT

-813 NTLLSNGTL
+813 NFLLSNGTL

-832 EGEAGL
+832 AGDSGL
-838 RKLADFLRAF
+838 NKLADFLQAF
-848 TQLKLQH
+848 TRLRLQH

-868 AQQRPQDYA
+868 AQQRPQDFA

-894 KEIQDD
+894 QEIQDD

>member
-1 MTNRISRLKTALFA
+1 MTNRTQRLKDALFA
-15 NTREISLERALLYT
+15 SPREISLERALLYT
-29 ASHRQTEGE
+29 ASHQQTEGE
-38 PVILRRAKATAYILE
+38 PVITRRAKATAYILD
-53 HVEISIRDEEL
+53 HVNIAIRDEEL

-94 PTRPQDR
+94 ATRPQDR
-101 FAISEEDK
+101 FEISDEDK
-109 RIYREELFP
+109 QTYRDVLYP
-118 YWEKR
+118 YWENR
-123 SMKDFINGQMTD
+123 SMKDFINSQMTD
-135 EVKAATSTQIFS
+135 EVKIAVGTQIFS
-147 INQTDKGQGHIII
+147 VNQTDKGQGHIII
-160 DYPRLLNH
+160 DYPRLLNN
-168 GLGELVAQMQQH
+168 GLGALVEELREH
-180 CQQQPEN
+180 CARDPHN
-187 HFYQAALLLLEA
+187 TFYAAALILLEA
-199 SQKHILRYAELAE
+199 SQRHILRYAALAEELARVS
-212 TMAANCTDAQRREE
+212 DASRREE
-226 LLTIAEI
+226 LLTIAGI

-246 QACQLFWYMNIIL
+246 QACQLFWYMNVIL

-264 ASSLSLGRF
+264 ASSLSIGRF

-278 PFYQASLTQGEDPAF
+278 PFYQASLSQGEEPAF
-293 LKELLESLWVK
+293 LKEILESLWVK
-304 CNDIVLLRSTS
+304 CNDVVLLRSTS

-343 VLSFLCLDAY
+343 MLSFLCLDAY
-353 QSVQLPQPNLGVRTN
+353 QSVQLPQPNLGVRVN
-368 ALIDTPFLMKT
+368 ELIDRPFL
-379 AETIRLGTGI
+379 L
-389 PQIFNDEVVVPAFL
+389 
-403 NESNASSLSLGRF
+403 
-416 DQYMLPFYQASLTQG
+416 
-431 EDPAFLKELLESLWV
+431 
-446 KCNDIVLLRSTSSA
+446 
-460 RYFAGFPTGYT
+460 
-471 ALLGGLTENGRSA
+471 
-484 VNVLSFLCLDAYQSV
+484 
-499 QLPQPNLGVR
+499 
-509 TNALI
+509 
-514 DTPFLMKTAETI
+514 KTAETI

-554 ARDYSVVGC
+554 ARDYAVVGC
-563 VELSIPGRTYGLHD
+563 VELSIPGKTYGLHD

-582 LLKVMEICLHENE
+582 LLKVMEIAMQENE
-595 GNAALTYEGLLE
+595 GNAALSYEGLLE
-607 QIRAK
+607 HIRVK
-612 ISHYITLMVE
+612 INHYIALMVE

-647 LEKGRD
+647 LESGKD

-673 LSDSLHALKGM
+673 LSDSLHALKGL
-684 VFEQQRLSFDELLS
+684 VFEQQRLSFDELLA

-716 INRFEKYGNDIDEV
+716 INRFEKYGNDIDDV

-745 EKYQNPRGGYFTPG
+745 EKYRNPRGGQFTPG

-764 AHVPLGSV
+764 AHVPLGAV

-798 AQGPT
+798 MQGPT

-813 NTLLSNGTL
+813 NYLLSNGTL

-832 EGEAGL
+832 EGDAGL
-838 RKLADFLRAF
+838 QKLADFLRAF

-855 IQFNVVNADTLRE
+855 IQFNVVNAETLRE
-868 AQQRPQDYA
+868 AQQRPKDFA

>member
-1 MTNRISRLKTALFA
+1 MTNRTQRLKDRLFA
-15 NTREISLERALLYT
+15 NPREISLERALLYT
-29 ASHRQTEGE
+29 ASHKQTEGE
-38 PVILRRAKATAYILE
+38 PVMIRRAKATAWILD
-53 HVEISIRDEEL
+53 HVQISIRDDEL
-64 IAGNRTVKPRA
+64 IAGNRTIKPRA

-101 FAISEEDK
+101 FNISEEDK

-118 YWEKR
+118 YWENR
-123 SMKDFINGQMTD
+123 SMKDFINAQMTD
-135 EVKAATSTQIFS
+135 EVKNAVSTQIFS
-147 INQTDKGQGHIII
+147 VNQTDKGQGHIII
-160 DYPRLLNH
+160 DYPRLLEN
-168 GLGELVAQMQQH
+168 GLAALVTEIKAVRQQH
-180 CQQQPEN
+180 PQN
-187 HFYQAALLLLEA
+187 SFYQAVLILLEA
-199 SQKHILRYAELAE
+199 SQRHILRYAALADE
-212 TMAANCTDAQRREE
+212 MAADCADEQRRKE
-226 LLTIAEI
+226 LQTIANI
-233 SRHNAQHKPQTFW
+233 SRHNAVHRPEDFW

-264 ASSLSLGRF
+264 ASSISLGRF

-278 PFYQASLTQGEDPAF
+278 PYYQASLNRGQDPQF
-293 LKELLESLWVK
+293 LQELLESLWVK
-304 CNDIVLLRSTS
+304 CNDIVLLRSTN

-331 GGLTEN
+331 GGLTET

-343 VLSFLCLDAY
+343 ILSFLSLDAY
-353 QSVQLPQPNLGVRTN
+353 QNVRLPQPNLGVRVN
-368 ALIDTPFLMKT
+368 ELIDRPFLRKT

-389 PQIFNDEVVVPAFL
+389 PQIFNDEVV
-403 NESNASSLSLGRF
+403 
-416 DQYMLPFYQASLTQG
+416 
-431 EDPAFLKELLESLWV
+431 
-446 KCNDIVLLRSTSSA
+446 I
-460 RYFAGFPTGYT
+460 
-471 ALLGGLTENGRSA
+471 
-484 VNVLSFLCLDAYQSV
+484 
-499 QLPQPNLGVR
+499 
-509 TNALI
+509 
-514 DTPFLMKTAETI
+514 
-526 RLGTGIPQIFN
+526 
-537 DEVVVPAFLN
+537 PAFLN

-582 LLKVMEICLHENE
+582 LLKVMEIVMLENE
-595 GNAALTYEGLLE
+595 SNPDITWDGLIN
-607 QIRAK
+607 QIRDK
-612 ISHYITLMVE
+612 IRYYIKLMVE

-637 PLLSSFISDC
+637 PLLSSFIEDC
-647 LEKGRD
+647 VQHGQD
-653 ITDGGARY
+653 ITAGGARY

-684 VFEQQRLSFDELLS
+684 VFEQKRLSFAELIA
-698 VLKANFATP
+698 VLKANFQTP
-707 EGEKVRARL
+707 EGEKIRARL

-730 DNISAELLRHYCKEV
+730 DNISADLLRFYCKEV
-745 EKYQNPRGGYFTPG
+745 EQYQNPRGGQFTPG

-772 VGATPDGRFAG
+772 VGATPDGRLAG

-798 AQGPT
+798 VQGPT

-813 NTLLSNGTL
+813 NFLLSNGTL

-832 EGEAGL
+832 AGDSGL
-838 RKLADFLRAF
+838 NKLADFLQAF
-848 TQLKLQH
+848 TRLRLQH

-868 AQQRPQDYA
+868 AQQRPQDFA

-894 KEIQDD
+894 QEIQDD

>member
-1 MTNRISRLKTALFA
+1 MTNRIQRLKDALFA
-15 NTREISLERALLYT
+15 SPREISLERALLYT
-29 ASHRQTEGE
+29 ESHQQTEGE
-38 PVILRRAKATAYILE
+38 PVILRRAKATAYILD
-53 HVEISIRDEEL
+53 HVEIAIRDDEL

-86 LLKELDQF
+86 LLKELEQF
-94 PTRPQDR
+94 STRPQDR
-101 FAISEEDK
+101 FNISEEDK
-109 RIYREELFP
+109 RLYRDVLYP

-123 SMKDFINGQMTD
+123 SMKDFINSQMTE
-135 EVKAATSTQIFS
+135 EVKAAVSTQIFS
-147 INQTDKGQGHIII
+147 VNQTDKGQGHIII
-160 DYPRLLNH
+160 DYPRLLNN
-168 GLGELVAQMQQH
+168 GLGALVAEMNEH
-180 CQQQPEN
+180 CRREPEN
-187 HFYQAALLLLEA
+187 AFYQAALLLLEA
-199 SQKHILRYAELAE
+199 SQRHILRYGALAE
-212 TMAANCTDAQRREE
+212 EMSQRHDEPRRQELLAIAAN
-226 LLTIAEI
+226 
-233 SRHNAQHKPQTFW
+233 SRHNAQYKPQSFW
-246 QACQLFWYMNIIL
+246 QACQLFWYMNVIL

-264 ASSLSLGRF
+264 ASSLSIGRF

-278 PFYQASLTQGEDPAF
+278 PFYQASLSQGEDAAF

-304 CNDIVLLRSTS
+304 CNDVVLLRSTS

-353 QSVQLPQPNLGVRTN
+353 QSIQLPQPNLGVRVN
-368 ALIDTPFLMKT
+368 EFIDRPFL
-379 AETIRLGTGI
+379 L
-389 PQIFNDEVVVPAFL
+389 
-403 NESNASSLSLGRF
+403 
-416 DQYMLPFYQASLTQG
+416 
-431 EDPAFLKELLESLWV
+431 
-446 KCNDIVLLRSTSSA
+446 
-460 RYFAGFPTGYT
+460 
-471 ALLGGLTENGRSA
+471 
-484 VNVLSFLCLDAYQSV
+484 
-499 QLPQPNLGVR
+499 
-509 TNALI
+509 
-514 DTPFLMKTAETI
+514 KTAETI

-554 ARDYSVVGC
+554 ARDYAVVGC
-563 VELSIPGRTYGLHD
+563 VELSIPGKTYGLHD

-582 LLKVMEICLHENE
+582 LLKVMEIAMQENE
-595 GNAALTYEGLLE
+595 GNTTLSYDELLE
-607 QIRAK
+607 HIRTK
-612 ISHYITLMVE
+612 INHYIALMVE

-647 LEKGRD
+647 LDNGKD
-653 ITDGGARY
+653 ITEGGARY

-673 LSDSLHALKGM
+673 LSDSLHALKGL
-684 VFEQQRLSFDELLS
+684 VFEQQRLSFDELLA

-716 INRFEKYGNDIDEV
+716 IHRFEKYGNDIDEV

-745 EKYQNPRGGYFTPG
+745 EKYRNPRGGQFTPG

-764 AHVPLGSV
+764 AHVPLGAV

-798 AQGPT
+798 MQGPT

-813 NTLLSNGTL
+813 NYLLSNGTL

-832 EGEAGL
+832 EGDAGL
-838 RKLADFLRAF
+838 QKLADFLRAF

-855 IQFNVVNADTLRE
+855 VQFNVVNADTLRE
-868 AQQRPQDYA
+868 AQQRPQDFA

>member
-1 MTNRISRLKTALFA
+1 MISRIERLKAALFSA
-15 NTREISLERALLYT
+15 PREISLERALLYT

-38 PVILRRAKATAYILE
+38 PTIIRRAKATAYILD
-53 HVEISIRDEEL
+53 HVAITLREDEL

-75 GIMSPEMDPYW
+75 GIVSPEMDPYW
-86 LLKELDQF
+86 LLKELDAF

-101 FAISEEDK
+101 FAISEADK
-109 RIYREELFP
+109 QVYREQLYP

-123 SMKDFINGQMTD
+123 SMKDFINSQMSE
-135 EVKAATSTQIFS
+135 EVKTATQTQIFS
-147 INQTDKGQGHIII
+147 VNQTDKGQGHIII

-168 GLGELVAQMQQH
+168 GLDSLLAELHSHAD
-180 CQQQPEN
+180 QQPDN
-187 HFYQAALLLLEA
+187 AFYAAALLLLQA
-199 SQKHILRYAELAE
+199 SQRHILRYASLARQ
-212 TMAANCTDAQRREE
+212 MAEQCSDEARRAE
-226 LLTIAEI
+226 LLRIAEI
-233 SRHNAQHKPQTFW
+233 SSHNAHHKPQDFY

-278 PFYQASLTQGEDPAF
+278 PFYQASLNQGQDPAF

-323 PTGYTALL
+323 PTGYTILL
-331 GGLTEN
+331 GGLTET

-353 QSVQLPQPNLGVRTN
+353 QNIRLPQPNLGVRVN
-368 ALIDTPFLMKT
+368 EFIDRPFL
-379 AETIRLGTGI
+379 L
-389 PQIFNDEVVVPAFL
+389 
-403 NESNASSLSLGRF
+403 
-416 DQYMLPFYQASLTQG
+416 
-431 EDPAFLKELLESLWV
+431 
-446 KCNDIVLLRSTSSA
+446 
-460 RYFAGFPTGYT
+460 
-471 ALLGGLTENGRSA
+471 
-484 VNVLSFLCLDAYQSV
+484 
-499 QLPQPNLGVR
+499 
-509 TNALI
+509 
-514 DTPFLMKTAETI
+514 KTAETI

-554 ARDYSVVGC
+554 ARDYAVVGC

-582 LLKVMEICLHENE
+582 LLKVMELTLLDNE
-595 GNAALTYEGLLE
+595 GNASLTYPQLLD
-607 QIRAK
+607 QIREK
-612 ISHYITLMVE
+612 IRHYVRLMAE

-637 PLLSSFISDC
+637 PLLSSFIDDC
-647 LEKGRD
+647 LQNGKD
-653 ITDGGARY
+653 ITEGGARY

-673 LSDSLHALKGM
+673 LSDSLFALKGL
-684 VFEQQRLSFDELLS
+684 VFDQQRLSFDELLAT
-698 VLKANFATP
+698 LKANFATP
-707 EGEKVRARL
+707 EGEKIRARL
-716 INRFEKYGNDIDEV
+716 INRFDKYGNDIDEV
-730 DNISAELLRHYCKEV
+730 DLISADLLRFYCKEV
-745 EKYQNPRGGYFTPG
+745 EQYRNPRGGQFTPG

-764 AHVPLGSV
+764 AHVPLGAV
-772 VGATPDGRFAG
+772 VGATPDGRYAG

-798 AQGPT
+798 GQGPT

-813 NTLLSNGTL
+813 NYLLSNGTL
-822 LNVKFTPATL
+822 LNVKFTPSTL
-832 EGEAGL
+832 EGQQGL
-838 RKLADFLRAF
+838 NKLADFLGAF
-848 TQLKLQH
+848 TKLKLQH
-855 IQFNVVNADTLRE
+855 VQFNVVNAETLKE
-868 AQQRPQDYA
+868 AQARPQDFA

>member
-1 MTNRISRLKTALFA
+1 MLSRIERLKAALFSA
-15 NTREISLERALLYT
+15 PREISLERALLYT

-38 PVILRRAKATAYILE
+38 PTIIRRAKATAYILD
-53 HVEISIRDEEL
+53 HVAITLREDEL

-75 GIMSPEMDPYW
+75 GIVSPEMDPYW
-86 LLKELDQF
+86 LLKELDAF

-101 FAISEEDK
+101 FAISEADK
-109 RIYREELFP
+109 QVYREQLYP

-123 SMKDFINGQMTD
+123 SMKDFINGQMSE
-135 EVKAATSTQIFS
+135 EVKTATQTQIFS
-147 INQTDKGQGHIII
+147 VNQTDKGQGHIII
-160 DYPRLLNH
+160 DYPRLLNN
-168 GLGELVAQMQQH
+168 GLDSLLAELQSHA
-180 CQQQPEN
+180 QQQPDN
-187 HFYQAALLLLEA
+187 AFYAAALLLLQA
-199 SQKHILRYAELAE
+199 SQRHILRYASLVRQMAE
-212 TMAANCTDAQRREE
+212 QCSDETRRAE
-226 LLTIAEI
+226 LLRIAEI
-233 SRHNAQHKPQTFW
+233 SSHNAHHKPQDFY

-278 PFYQASLTQGEDPAF
+278 PFYQASLNQGQDPAF

-323 PTGYTALL
+323 PTGYTILL
-331 GGLTEN
+331 GGLTET

-353 QSVQLPQPNLGVRTN
+353 QNIRLPQPNLGVRVN
-368 ALIDTPFLMKT
+368 EFIDRPFL
-379 AETIRLGTGI
+379 L
-389 PQIFNDEVVVPAFL
+389 
-403 NESNASSLSLGRF
+403 
-416 DQYMLPFYQASLTQG
+416 
-431 EDPAFLKELLESLWV
+431 
-446 KCNDIVLLRSTSSA
+446 
-460 RYFAGFPTGYT
+460 
-471 ALLGGLTENGRSA
+471 
-484 VNVLSFLCLDAYQSV
+484 
-499 QLPQPNLGVR
+499 
-509 TNALI
+509 
-514 DTPFLMKTAETI
+514 KTAETI

-554 ARDYSVVGC
+554 ARDYAVVGC

-582 LLKVMEICLHENE
+582 LLKVMELTLLDNE
-595 GNAALTYEGLLE
+595 GNASLTYPQLLDH
-607 QIRAK
+607 IREK
-612 ISHYITLMVE
+612 IRHYVRLMAE

-637 PLLSSFISDC
+637 PLLSSFIDDC
-647 LEKGRD
+647 LQHGKD
-653 ITDGGARY
+653 ITEGGARY

-673 LSDSLHALKGM
+673 LSDSLFALKGL
-684 VFEQQRLSFDELLS
+684 VFDQQRLSFDELLAT
-698 VLKANFATP
+698 LKANFATP
-707 EGEKVRARL
+707 EGEKIRARL
-716 INRFEKYGNDIDEV
+716 INRFDKYGNDIDEV
-730 DNISAELLRHYCKEV
+730 DLISADLLRFYCKEV
-745 EKYQNPRGGYFTPG
+745 EQYRNPRGGQFTPG

-764 AHVPLGSV
+764 AHVPLGAV
-772 VGATPDGRFAG
+772 VGATPDGRYAG

-798 AQGPT
+798 GQGPT

-813 NTLLSNGTL
+813 NYLLSNGTL
-822 LNVKFTPATL
+822 LNVKFTPSTL
-832 EGEAGL
+832 EGQQGL
-838 RKLADFLRAF
+838 NKLADFLGAF
-848 TQLKLQH
+848 TKLKLQH
-855 IQFNVVNADTLRE
+855 VQFNVVNAETLRE
-868 AQQRPQDYA
+868 AQARPQDFA

>member
-1 MTNRISRLKTALFA
+1 MTNRTQRLKDALFA
-15 NTREISLERALLYT
+15 NPREISLERALLYT
-29 ASHRQTEGE
+29 ASHQQTEGE
-38 PVILRRAKATAYILE
+38 PVMIRRAKATAYILD
-53 HVEISIRDEEL
+53 HVEIAIRDEEL

-86 LLKELDQF
+86 LLKELEQF
-94 PTRPQDR
+94 PSRPQDR
-101 FAISEEDK
+101 FEISEQDK
-109 RIYREELFP
+109 QIYRDYLYP

-123 SMKDFINGQMTD
+123 SMKDFINSQMTD
-135 EVKAATSTQIFS
+135 EVKTAVGTQIFS
-147 INQTDKGQGHIII
+147 VNQTDKGQGHIII
-160 DYPRLLNH
+160 DYPRLLNN
-168 GLGELVAQMQQH
+168 GLGVLVAQMHEH
-180 CQQQPEN
+180 CTRDPQN
-187 HFYQAALLLLEA
+187 TFYQAALLLLEA
-199 SQKHILRYAELAE
+199 SQRHILRYALLAE
-212 TMAANCTDAQRREE
+212 QMAENCPDPERRQE
-226 LLTIAEI
+226 LLTIANI

-246 QACQLFWYMNIIL
+246 QACQLFWYMNVIL

-264 ASSLSLGRF
+264 ASSLSIGRF

-278 PFYQASLTQGEDPAF
+278 PFYQASLTQGENAAF

-304 CNDIVLLRSTS
+304 CNDVVLLRSTS

-343 VLSFLCLDAY
+343 ALSFLCLDAY
-353 QSVQLPQPNLGVRTN
+353 QSVQLPQPNLGVRVN
-368 ALIDTPFLMKT
+368 ELIDRPFL
-379 AETIRLGTGI
+379 L
-389 PQIFNDEVVVPAFL
+389 
-403 NESNASSLSLGRF
+403 
-416 DQYMLPFYQASLTQG
+416 
-431 EDPAFLKELLESLWV
+431 
-446 KCNDIVLLRSTSSA
+446 
-460 RYFAGFPTGYT
+460 
-471 ALLGGLTENGRSA
+471 
-484 VNVLSFLCLDAYQSV
+484 
-499 QLPQPNLGVR
+499 
-509 TNALI
+509 
-514 DTPFLMKTAETI
+514 KTAETI

-554 ARDYSVVGC
+554 ARDYAVVGC
-563 VELSIPGRTYGLHD
+563 VELSIPGKTYGLHD

-582 LLKVMEICLHENE
+582 LLKVMEIAMQENE
-595 GNAALTYEGLLE
+595 GNTGLSYEGLLE
-607 QIRAK
+607 DIRNK
-612 ISHYITLMVE
+612 ISYYIALMVE

-647 LEKGRD
+647 LEQGKE

-684 VFEQQRLSFDELLS
+684 VFEQQRLSFDELLA

-707 EGEKVRARL
+707 EGEKIRARL
-716 INRFEKYGNDIDEV
+716 INRFDKYGNDIDDV

-745 EKYQNPRGGYFTPG
+745 EKYRNPRGGQFTPG

-764 AHVPLGSV
+764 AHVPLGAV
-772 VGATPDGRFAG
+772 VGATPDGRMAG

-798 AQGPT
+798 MQGPT

-813 NTLLSNGTL
+813 NYLLSNGTL
-822 LNVKFTPATL
+822 LNVKFTPTTL
-832 EGEAGL
+832 EGDAGL
-838 RKLADFLRAF
+838 QKLADFLRAF

-855 IQFNVVNADTLRE
+855 VQFNVVNADTLRE
-868 AQQRPQDYA
+868 AQQRPQDFA

>member
-1 MTNRISRLKTALFA
+1 MTNRIQRLKDALFA
-15 NTREISLERALLYT
+15 NPREISLERAVLYT
-29 ASHRQTEGE
+29 ESHRQTDGE
-38 PVILRRAKATAYILE
+38 PVIIRRAKATAHILDN
-53 HVEISIRDEEL
+53 VAISIRDDEL
-64 IAGNRTVKPRA
+64 IAGNRTIKPRA

-86 LLKELDQF
+86 LLKELYQF

-101 FAISEEDK
+101 FNISDDDK
-109 RIYREELFP
+109 RLYRDELFP

-123 SMKDFINGQMTD
+123 SMKDFINAQMTD
-135 EVKAATSTQIFS
+135 EVKAAVSTQIFS
-147 INQTDKGQGHIII
+147 VNQTDKGQGHIII
-160 DYPRLLNH
+160 DYPRLLNN
-168 GLGELVAQMQQH
+168 GLDALVNEMHAH
-180 CQQQPEN
+180 LHEQPDN
-187 HFYQAALLLLEA
+187 AFYQAVLILLEA
-199 SQKHILRYAELAE
+199 SQRHILRYAALADE
-212 TMAANCTDAQRREE
+212 MASRCPDPQRRQE
-226 LLTIAEI
+226 LDTIASV
-233 SRHNAQHKPQTFW
+233 SRHNAGQKPENFW

-264 ASSLSLGRF
+264 ASSISLGRF

-278 PFYQASLTQGEDPAF
+278 PFWQASLNYGEDPAF
-293 LKELLESLWVK
+293 MQELLESLWVK

-343 VLSFLCLDAY
+343 ILSFTCLDAY
-353 QSVQLPQPNLGVRTN
+353 QNVRLPQPNLGVRVN
-368 ALIDTPFLMKT
+368 ELIDRPFLRKT
-379 AETIRLGTGI
+379 AET
-389 PQIFNDEVVVPAFL
+389 V
-403 NESNASSLSLGRF
+403 
-416 DQYMLPFYQASLTQG
+416 
-431 EDPAFLKELLESLWV
+431 
-446 KCNDIVLLRSTSSA
+446 
-460 RYFAGFPTGYT
+460 
-471 ALLGGLTENGRSA
+471 
-484 VNVLSFLCLDAYQSV
+484 
-499 QLPQPNLGVR
+499 
-509 TNALI
+509 
-514 DTPFLMKTAETI
+514 

-554 ARDYSVVGC
+554 ARDYAVVGC

-582 LLKVMEICLHENE
+582 LLKVMEIVMLEHE
-595 GNAALTYEGLLE
+595 GDPQLTYDGLLAS
-607 QIRAK
+607 IRDK
-612 ISHYITLMVE
+612 IRHYIKLMVE

-637 PLLSSFISDC
+637 PLLSSFVEDC
-647 LEKGRD
+647 IANGKD

-684 VFEQQRLSFDELLS
+684 VFDQQRMSFDELLA

-716 INRFEKYGNDIDEV
+716 INRFEKYGNDIDDV
-730 DNISAELLRHYCKEV
+730 DNISADLLRFYCKEV
-745 EKYQNPRGGYFTPG
+745 EKYRNPRGGQFTPG

-791 SPMLGQD
+791 SPMVGQD
-798 AQGPT
+798 GQGPT

-813 NTLLSNGTL
+813 NYLLSNGTL

-832 EGEAGL
+832 EGESGL
-838 RKLADFLRAF
+838 NKLADFLHAF
-848 TQLKLQH
+848 TKLKLQH
-855 IQFNVVNADTLRE
+855 IQFNVVNAETLRE
-868 AQQRPQDYA
+868 AQQRPQDFA

>member
-1 MTNRISRLKTALFA
+1 MTNRTQRLKDRLFA
-15 NTREISLERALLYT
+15 NPREISLERALLYT
-29 ASHRQTEGE
+29 ASHKQTEGE
-38 PVILRRAKATAYILE
+38 PVMIRRAEATEWVLD
-53 HVEISIRDEEL
+53 HVQISIRDDEL
-64 IAGNRTVKPRA
+64 IAGNRTIKPRA
-75 GIMSPEMDPYW
+75 GIVSPEMDPYW

-101 FAISEEDK
+101 FNISEEDK

-118 YWEKR
+118 YWENR
-123 SMKDFINGQMTD
+123 SMKDFINSQMTD
-135 EVKAATSTQIFS
+135 EVKTAVSTQIFS
-147 INQTDKGQGHIII
+147 VNQTDKGQGHIII
-160 DYPRLLNH
+160 DYPRLLEN
-168 GLGELVAQMQQH
+168 GLAALVAELKTVNKQH
-180 CQQQPEN
+180 PQN
-187 HFYQAALLLLEA
+187 SFYQAVLILLEA
-199 SQKHILRYAELAE
+199 SQRHILRYAALADE
-212 TMAANCTDAQRREE
+212 MAANCVDEQRRKE
-226 LLTIAEI
+226 LETIAEI
-233 SRHNAQHKPQTFW
+233 SRHNAVHRPEDFW
-246 QACQLFWYMNIIL
+246 QASQLFWYMNIIL

-264 ASSLSLGRF
+264 ASSISLGRF

-278 PFYQASLTQGEDPAF
+278 PYYQASLNRGQDPQF

-331 GGLTEN
+331 GGLTET

-343 VLSFLCLDAY
+343 ILSFLSLDAY
-353 QSVQLPQPNLGVRTN
+353 QNVRLPQPNLGVRVN
-368 ALIDTPFLMKT
+368 ELIDRPFLRKT

-389 PQIFNDEVVVPAFL
+389 PQIFNDEVV
-403 NESNASSLSLGRF
+403 
-416 DQYMLPFYQASLTQG
+416 
-431 EDPAFLKELLESLWV
+431 
-446 KCNDIVLLRSTSSA
+446 I
-460 RYFAGFPTGYT
+460 
-471 ALLGGLTENGRSA
+471 
-484 VNVLSFLCLDAYQSV
+484 
-499 QLPQPNLGVR
+499 
-509 TNALI
+509 
-514 DTPFLMKTAETI
+514 
-526 RLGTGIPQIFN
+526 
-537 DEVVVPAFLN
+537 PAFLN

-582 LLKVMEICLHENE
+582 LLKVMEIVMLENE
-595 GNAALTYEGLLE
+595 SNPDITWDGLIN
-607 QIRAK
+607 QIRDK
-612 ISHYITLMVE
+612 IRYYIKLMVE

-637 PLLSSFISDC
+637 PLLSSFIEDC
-647 LEKGRD
+647 VQHGKD
-653 ITDGGARY
+653 ITEGGARY

-684 VFEQQRLSFDELLS
+684 VFEQQRLSFAELIA
-698 VLKANFATP
+698 VLKANFQTP
-707 EGEKVRARL
+707 EGEKIRARL

-730 DNISAELLRHYCKEV
+730 DNISADLLRFYCKEV
-745 EKYQNPRGGYFTPG
+745 EQYQNPRGGHFTPG

-772 VGATPDGRFAG
+772 VGATPDGRLAG

-791 SPMLGQD
+791 SPMVGQD
-798 AQGPT
+798 SQGPT

-813 NTLLSNGTL
+813 NYLLSNGTL

-832 EGEAGL
+832 AGDGGL
-838 RKLADFLRAF
+838 NKLADFLQAF
-848 TQLKLQH
+848 TKLKLQH

-868 AQQRPQDYA
+868 AQQRPQDFA

-894 KEIQDD
+894 QEIQDD

>member
-1 MTNRISRLKTALFA
+1 MTHRIQRLKDALFA
-15 NTREISLERALLYT
+15 HPREISLERALLYT
-29 ASHRQTEGE
+29 ESHRQTEGE
-38 PVILRRAKATAYILE
+38 PVIVRRAKATAHILDN
-53 HVEISIRDEEL
+53 VAISIRDDEL
-64 IAGNRTVKPRA
+64 IAGNRTIKPRA

-101 FAISEEDK
+101 FAISDDDK
-109 RIYREELFP
+109 RCYREELFP

-135 EVKAATSTQIFS
+135 EVKTAVGTQIFS
-147 INQTDKGQGHIII
+147 VNQTDKGQGHIII
-160 DYPRLLNH
+160 DYPRLLNN
-168 GLGELVAQMQQH
+168 GLAALVSEIKAH
-180 CQQQPEN
+180 CTQQPEN
-187 HFYQAALLLLEA
+187 HFYAAVLIVLEA
-199 SQKHILRYAELAE
+199 AQRHILRYAVLAE
-212 TMAANCTDAQRREE
+212 TLAVACPDATRRQE
-226 LLTIAEI
+226 LLSIAAT
-233 SRHNAQHKPQTFW
+233 SRHNAEQRPEDFH

-264 ASSLSLGRF
+264 ASSISLGRF

-278 PFYQASLTQGEDPAF
+278 PFWQASLNRGVDAQT
-293 LKELLESLWVK
+293 LRELLESLWVK

-343 VLSFLCLDAY
+343 ALSFMCLDAY
-353 QSVQLPQPNLGVRTN
+353 QSVRLPQPNLGVRVN
-368 ALIDTPFLMKT
+368 ELIDRPFL
-379 AETIRLGTGI
+379 R
-389 PQIFNDEVVVPAFL
+389 
-403 NESNASSLSLGRF
+403 
-416 DQYMLPFYQASLTQG
+416 
-431 EDPAFLKELLESLWV
+431 
-446 KCNDIVLLRSTSSA
+446 
-460 RYFAGFPTGYT
+460 
-471 ALLGGLTENGRSA
+471 
-484 VNVLSFLCLDAYQSV
+484 
-499 QLPQPNLGVR
+499 
-509 TNALI
+509 
-514 DTPFLMKTAETI
+514 KTAETI

-554 ARDYSVVGC
+554 ARDYAVVGC

-582 LLKVMEICLHENE
+582 LLKVMEIVLHENE
-595 GNAALTYEGLLE
+595 GNSTIDWEGLQT
-607 QIRAK
+607 QIRDK
-612 ISHYITLMVE
+612 IRHYIKLMVE

-637 PLLSSFISDC
+637 PLLSSFVSDC
-647 LEKGRD
+647 MVNGKD
-653 ITDGGARY
+653 ITEGGARY

-684 VFEQQRLSFDELLS
+684 VFDQQRMRFDELLA
-698 VLKANFATP
+698 VLKANFETP
-707 EGEKVRARL
+707 EGKEVRARL

-730 DNISAELLRHYCKEV
+730 DNISADLLRFYCKEV
-745 EKYQNPRGGYFTPG
+745 EKYRNPRGGQFTPG

-798 AQGPT
+798 CQGPT

-813 NTLLSNGTL
+813 NYLLSNGTL

-832 EGEAGL
+832 EGEGGL
-838 RKLADFLRAF
+838 NKLSDFLLAF
-848 TQLKLQH
+848 TKLKLQH
-855 IQFNVVNADTLRE
+855 VQFNVVNADMLRE
-868 AQQRPQDYA
+868 AQQRPQDFA

>member
-1 MTNRISRLKTALFA
+1 MTNRIQRLKDALFA
-15 NTREISLERALLYT
+15 SPREISLERALLYT
-29 ASHRQTEGE
+29 ASHQQTEGE
-38 PVILRRAKATAYILE
+38 PVILRRAKATAYILD
-53 HVEISIRDEEL
+53 HVNIAIRDEEL

-94 PTRPQDR
+94 STRPQDR
-101 FAISEEDK
+101 FEIGEADK
-109 RIYREELFP
+109 QIYRDVLYP

-123 SMKDFINGQMTD
+123 SMKDFINSQMTD
-135 EVKAATSTQIFS
+135 EVKAAVGTQIFS
-147 INQTDKGQGHIII
+147 VNQTDKGQGHIII
-160 DYPRLLNH
+160 DYPRLLNN
-168 GLGELVAQMQQH
+168 GLGALVEQMREYCARDAQ
-180 CQQQPEN
+180 N
-187 HFYQAALLLLEA
+187 TFYAAALILLEA
-199 SQKHILRYAELAE
+199 SQRHILRYAALAE
-212 TMAANCTDAQRREE
+212 TLAIGCDDASRREE
-226 LLTIAEI
+226 LRKIAEI

-246 QACQLFWYMNIIL
+246 QACQLFWYMNVIL

-264 ASSLSLGRF
+264 ASSLSIGRF

-278 PFYQASLTQGEDPAF
+278 PFYQASFSQGDDPAF

-304 CNDIVLLRSTS
+304 CNDVVLLRSTS

-331 GGLTEN
+331 GGLTES

-353 QSVQLPQPNLGVRTN
+353 QSVQLPQPNLGVRVN
-368 ALIDTPFLMKT
+368 ELIDRPFL
-379 AETIRLGTGI
+379 L
-389 PQIFNDEVVVPAFL
+389 
-403 NESNASSLSLGRF
+403 
-416 DQYMLPFYQASLTQG
+416 
-431 EDPAFLKELLESLWV
+431 
-446 KCNDIVLLRSTSSA
+446 
-460 RYFAGFPTGYT
+460 
-471 ALLGGLTENGRSA
+471 
-484 VNVLSFLCLDAYQSV
+484 
-499 QLPQPNLGVR
+499 
-509 TNALI
+509 
-514 DTPFLMKTAETI
+514 KTAETI

-554 ARDYSVVGC
+554 ARDYAVVGC
-563 VELSIPGRTYGLHD
+563 VELSIPGKTYGLHD

-582 LLKVMEICLHENE
+582 LLKVMEIAMQENE
-595 GNAALTYEGLLE
+595 GNAALSYEGLLDH
-607 QIRAK
+607 IRAK
-612 ISHYITLMVE
+612 INHYIALMVE

-647 LEKGRD
+647 LESGKD

-673 LSDSLHALKGM
+673 LSDSLHALKGL
-684 VFEQQRLSFDELLS
+684 VFEQQRLSFDELLA

-716 INRFEKYGNDIDEV
+716 INRFEKYGNDIDDV

-745 EKYQNPRGGYFTPG
+745 EKYRNPRGGQFTPG

-764 AHVPLGSV
+764 AHVPLGAV

-798 AQGPT
+798 MQGPT

-813 NTLLSNGTL
+813 NYLLSNGTL

-832 EGEAGL
+832 EGDAGL
-838 RKLADFLRAF
+838 QKLADFLRAF

-855 IQFNVVNADTLRE
+855 IQFNVVNAETLRE
-868 AQQRPQDYA
+868 AQQRPQDFA